1 MILEAVLRSTAGI
14 LKNLSHESTLVFN
27 VNMKD
32 LRLVCMKVI
41 INGQEQPGLVHHL
54 KSSASLQTDPEQLTR
69 SWSGHVR
76 LQPTSQNIREK

>member
-41 INGQEQPGLVHHL
+41 INGQEQTGLNSGVQPGLVHHL
-54 KSSASLQTDPEQLTR
+54 KSSASLQTDPEQLDPGQVT
-69 SWSGHVR
+69 
-76 LQPTSQNIREK
+76 